1 MILNL
6 LYYDSEYLRYCHKVP
21 NVFVWLL
28 IHSITLYISITP
40 SQFFLHCLFGYYYF
54 TDAFKEWHTNFEI
67 HVSAFLT
74 AAFVPAPMI
83 DIVPF
88 TSMYKLL

>member
-1 MILNL
+1 MVIDS
-6 LYYDSEYLRYCHKVP
+6 LYYI
-21 NVFVWLL
+21 
-28 IHSITLYISITP
+28 IHHYNTITI
-40 SQFFLHCLFGYYYF
+40 FLHCLFRYYYF

-67 HVSAFLT
+67 HVFAFLT

-88 TSMYKLL
+88 TSMYKSL